1 MTRLTLSVPRGS
13 GRRDVQ
19 RLTCAELR
27 AEGKTA
33 LSSQRQTRGSGE
45 EVGMSDE
52 EVLLLRGDF
61 PPDCTGFVTAVL
73 SPCKLAVSLPE
84 RKAAADW
91 LQTVRSTA
99 SSDTHLPPDE

>member
-73 SPCKLAVSLPE
+73 SPCMLAVSLPE
-84 RKAAADW
+84 ESCCGLATDGGVHSQLR
-91 LQTVRSTA
+91 
-99 SSDTHLPPDE
+99 HPPATR